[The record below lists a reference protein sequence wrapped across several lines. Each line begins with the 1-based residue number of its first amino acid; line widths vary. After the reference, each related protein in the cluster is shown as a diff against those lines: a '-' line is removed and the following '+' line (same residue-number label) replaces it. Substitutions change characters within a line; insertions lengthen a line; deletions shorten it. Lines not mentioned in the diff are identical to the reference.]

1 LNQRNILLRKS
12 RNWGW
17 LLLFGLLVLSFI
29 LTLTLGS
36 VAIPLKEVVRIIG
49 GTQVS
54 YHNWGVIVLDYRL
67 PKALVAALAGAALS
81 VAGLQMQTLFKN
93 PLADPFILGIASGA
107 NLGAAIVIL
116 AVSGSG
122 VHFLSKLGNLGNFS
136 LTIAA
141 SAGAL
146 LVFLL
151 ILLIARRVHLTTL
164 LITGVLVGYIV
175 NALVRILIQAAMPEA
190 VQAYLSWTS
199 GSFAGVSW
207 PEMKFFAPILIIA
220 LFVSVFTIRPLNAL
234 LLGETYARS
243 MGVDPK
249 TVRWLLIINASVMT
263 GVVTAY
269 CGLIGFIGMA
279 VPHLCRSLFATSDH
293 NTILPACVVTG
304 AITAIFADLVAQVI
318 GGGFMLPLNSVTS
331 ILGGPIILM
340 VLLKK
345 RNLSRAFDR

>member
-1 LNQRNILLRKS
+1 MDQRLPLLRKS
-12 RNWGW
+12 RKWVW
-17 LLLFGLLVLSFI
+17 LVLFGLLILSFI
-29 LTLTLGS
+29 FSLTLGS
-36 VAIPLKEVVRIIG
+36 VAIPLKEVIRIVG
-49 GTQVS
+49 GAKVTFN
-54 YHNWGVIVLDYRL
+54 NWGVIVLDYRL
-67 PKALVAALAGAALS
+67 PKAIVAALAGAALS

-93 PLADPFILGIASGA
+93 PLADPFILGISSGA

-116 AVSGSG
+116 AVNGSG

-141 SAGAL
+141 SAGAF
-146 LVFLL
+146 LVFLI

-190 VQAYLSWTS
+190 VQAYLSWTF
-199 GSFAGVSW
+199 GSFAGIAW
-207 PEMKFFAPILIIA
+207 PEMKFFAPTLILT

-234 LLGETYARS
+234 LLGESYARS
-243 MGVDPK
+243 LGVDPK
-249 TVRWLLIINASVMT
+249 TVRWLLIIIASVMT

-293 NTILPACVVTG
+293 NTILPACVITG
-304 AITAIFADLVAQVI
+304 AIIAMFADLVAQVI
-318 GGGFMLPLNSVTS
+318 GGGFMLPLNSVTA

-345 RNLSRAFDR
+345 RNLSRAFDQ